1 MITHFCCSFILHF
14 FRLPWQPKLL
24 KMKLGV
30 PPITDKFFHTFAKWF
45 SPKATAIAPVVAN
58 P

>member
-1 MITHFCCSFILHF
+1 MFEDFCSFILHF
-14 FRLPWQPKLL
+14 FPLPWQPKLL
-24 KMKLGV
+24 KLGR
-30 PPITDKFFHTFAKWF
+30 PHITKKSFHTFAKWF

>member
-1 MITHFCCSFILHF
+1 MAAKTVETETWSATHYKKVL
-14 FRLPWQPKLL
+14 
-24 KMKLGV
+24 
-30 PPITDKFFHTFAKWF
+30 TFAKWF

>member
-1 MITHFCCSFILHF
+1 
-14 FRLPWQPKLL
+14 
-24 KMKLGV
+24 MKLGV
-30 PPITDKFFHTFAKWF
+30 PHNAKKSFHTFAKWF